1 MTLRRLVRFLAARI
15 ECAHHRLGLN
25 RPVRIRGGFAIRHR
39 VLSLFLLLIALALI
53 ASAAGCRSAA
63 TAGAE
68 TTLVSADAGIIEGQV
83 TTSTLNGTRPTTELL
98 RRAQLALAGAMGV
111 EVADMHIAAVSAD
124 APGANAVI
132 AWEGG
137 RAEVD
142 DSTGR
147 VYSAIAEQRQPN
159 ALLPLLTEERLEME
173 ALGIVRDLGWTDGT
187 LAGLGFKQHAP
198 GTLAEDTG
206 LYTITWGQFDEKGK
220 TEDGFIVMEL
230 EGRTGRL
237 VGFSVWLGSDAPEI
251 AGTIS
256 EADALVIAQTQ
267 IYLHTD
273 KPKIPLAG
281 DGSLILLNRSSS
293 QELRQIEDS
302 KIVKEPTLCWEV
314 TITGTV
320 NLQVVGGT
328 VYIDARTGEVK
339 KYQAYKTSEPATT
352 TSSLVP

>member
-1 MTLRRLVRFLAARI
+1 M
-15 ECAHHRLGLN
+15 
-25 RPVRIRGGFAIRHR
+25 
-39 VLSLFLLLIALALI
+39 IALALT
-53 ASAAGCRSAA
+53 ATAAGCRSAA

-68 TTLVSADAGIIEGQV
+68 TTMVKVDAGVTEDQV
-83 TTSTLNGTRPTTELL
+83 TTSTSNGTRPVTELL
-98 RRAQLALAGAMGV
+98 LRAQLALAAATGV
-111 EVADMHIAAVSAD
+111 EVADMHIAAAGAE
-124 APGANAVI
+124 APGANVVI
-132 AWEGG
+132 EWSGG

-147 VYSAIAEQRQPN
+147 VYSVLAEQRQSN
-159 ALLPLLTEERLEME
+159 ALLPFLTEERLEME
-173 ALGIVRDLGWTDGT
+173 ALGMVRDLGWTDGT
-187 LAGLGFKQHAP
+187 LAGLGFKQHSP

-206 LYTITWGQFDEKGK
+206 LYTITWGEFDEKGK
-220 TEDGFIVMEL
+220 TKDGFIVMEL

-237 VGFSVWLGSDAPEI
+237 VGLSIWLGSDAPEI

-256 EADALVIAQTQ
+256 EAEALVIAQTQ

-302 KIVKEPTLCWEV
+302 KIVEEPTLCWVV

-339 KYQAYKTSEPATT
+339 KYQAYKTSEPTTT